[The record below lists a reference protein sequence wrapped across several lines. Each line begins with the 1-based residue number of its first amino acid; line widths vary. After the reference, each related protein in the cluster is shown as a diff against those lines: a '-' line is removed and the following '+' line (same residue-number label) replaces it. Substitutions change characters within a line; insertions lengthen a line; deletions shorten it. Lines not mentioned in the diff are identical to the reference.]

1 MPAAVQRGPHSAVV
15 VGAGAGGLSAA
26 LHLAAA
32 GLEVDLVEAGRA
44 PGGKMRELPAGNR
57 RLDAGPTVFTMREVF
72 EEIFAAA
79 GERLSDQVRL
89 HAADRL
95 ARHAWDGRP
104 VRPQERL
111 DLFADPEKSVDAI
124 AAFAGPAEARRY
136 RAFCEEARRIYDTL
150 ERPFLRQPRATPLSL
165 VRQAGVRRMTG
176 IKPFSTLWDA
186 LGRHFHDSRL
196 RQLFGRYATYCGSS
210 PFQAPAT
217 LMLVAHVEQ
226 SGVWLVD
233 GGMHR
238 LAQALAELAERQ
250 GVRLHYGVPVSEI
263 EVAGGAAAGVRL
275 QDGRRFAAD
284 AVIANTDVS
293 AIGSGLLGNAARKA
307 VEPTPPAQRSL
318 SAITFTLL
326 GEVQGEVDLLRHNVF
341 FSDAYKAEFDQI
353 FKQRRV
359 PERPTVYVCAQDRE
373 NDGADS
379 RGTGGERLFALVNA
393 PPDGDTHTYGDDEVA
408 QVRQRTF
415 DLLARCGL
423 EVRPTAATLSATTP
437 SDFATLFPGTGGALY
452 GRASHG
458 WQASFQ
464 RPGIRS
470 RLPGLYLASG
480 SAHPGPGV
488 PMAALSGR
496 LAAQCLLHD
505 QGRNRPSATGRP

>member
-1 MPAAVQRGPHSAVV
+1 

-32 GLEVDLVEAGRA
+32 GLEVDLVEAGGT

-57 RLDAGPTVFTMREVF
+57 RLDAGPTVFTMRDVF
-72 EEIFAAA
+72 EEIFAEA
-79 GERLSDQVRL
+79 GERFTDSVRL
-89 HAADRL
+89 HKADRL

-104 VRPQERL
+104 VRAQERL
-111 DLFADPEKSVDAI
+111 DLHADHEASVDAI

-136 RAFCEEARRIYDTL
+136 RAFCAEARRIYDTL
-150 ERPFLRQPRATPLSL
+150 ERPFLRQPRATPMSL

-186 LGRHFHDSRL
+186 LGKHFHDPRL

-210 PFQAPAT
+210 PFEAPAT

-226 SGVWLVD
+226 SGVWLID

-238 LAQALAELAERQ
+238 LAQALAELARRR
-250 GVRLHYGVPVSEI
+250 GVRVHYESPVAEI
-263 EVAGGAAAGVRL
+263 EVRNGAATGVRL

-284 AVIANTDVS
+284 AVVANTDVS
-293 AIGSGLLGNAARKA
+293 AIGSGLLGAAARKA

-318 SAITFTLL
+318 SAMTFTQL
-326 GEVQGEVDLLRHNVF
+326 GEVTGDVELLRHNVF
-341 FSDAYKAEFDQI
+341 FSAAYKREFDEI
-353 FKQRRV
+353 FKQRKV
-359 PERPTVYVCAQDRE
+359 PEQPTVYLCAQDRE
-373 NDGADS
+373 GDAYAADG
-379 RGTGGERLFALVNA
+379 GGERLFALINA
-393 PPDGDTHTYGDDEVA
+393 PADGDTQSYDGAEA
-408 QVRQRTF
+408 ERCRTRAF
-415 DLLARCGL
+415 ALMARCGL
-423 EVRPTAATLSATTP
+423 EVRPTPETVTTTTP
-437 SDFATLFPGTGGALY
+437 SDFASLYPGTGGALY

-464 RPGIRS
+464 RPGVRS

-496 LAAQCLLHD
+496 LAAQCLLGD
-505 QGRNRPSATGRP
+505 LGVDRPVAGGPA